1 MRRGKARELFWL
13 SKTQM
18 MNMRRWNMRTRR
30 LGEQRQSIVT
40 RTEGEGRLGG
50 WGTIRPTQILMS
62 NCPPPSFPLHTLG
75 GRCRLRFLFA
85 WGVGG
90 MH

>member
-1 MRRGKARELFWL
+1 MSGEWFQL

-18 MNMRRWNMRTRR
+18 MNMRTSR
-30 LGEQRQSIVT
+30 LGEQRQSIIKQ
-40 RTEGEGRLGG
+40 TEGEGRFGG

-62 NCPPPSFPLHTLG
+62 NCPPLSFPLHTLG

-85 WGVGG
+85 WGGG
-90 MH
+90 GGCISDL